1 MAWIKRNLF
10 FAIGG
15 FLAILLMGAGA
26 WYLFSKMGLNKATQ
40 AKLDEAYTTLDTLSQ
55 QGGGDPKAA
64 QEQIR
69 QLREISQ
76 KFRDQF
82 KTIPSIPYAT
92 NLAQITSAQFATTLQ
107 ITIDQLQRAAMT
119 ASVDLPPQYAFSF
132 QAERSLTHFA
142 PGSLG
147 PLSVQLGEIKA
158 ICDILYSER
167 VNALLSIRRERISA
181 DDDAG
186 GADSYVEKKSI
197 PSEMAVQTPYEI
209 TFRCFGTELSGV
221 LTAFASSPYCFVVES
236 VNVDNAK
243 DVGNQ
248 SGGTSAAEPQRA
260 PTPGV
265 VPVATSRGGLP
276 TFLDE
281 EQIRVTLGLEIVK
294 LNNSTPKR

>member
-15 FLAILLMGAGA
+15 LVAILLMGAGG

-40 AKLDEAYTTLDTLSQ
+40 AKLDEAYSTLDQLSQ

-64 QEQIR
+64 EEQTR

-107 ITIDQLQRAAMT
+107 ITIDQLLHAAMT

-132 QAERSLTHFA
+132 QAERSLMKFA

-147 PLSVQLGEIKA
+147 PLSVQLGEVKA
-158 ICDILYSER
+158 ICDILYGQR
-167 VNALLSIRRERISA
+167 VNALLSLRRERISA
-181 DDDAG
+181 DDEAG
-186 GADSYVEKKSI
+186 GADSYLDKKSI
-197 PSEMAVQTPYEI
+197 SSEMTVQTPYEI

-236 VNVDNAK
+236 VSVENAK
-243 DVGNQ
+243 DVGSQ
-248 SGGTSAAEPQRA
+248 TTAPDMQRA
-260 PTPGV
+260 SAPGTA
-265 VPVATSRGGLP
+265 PVAMSRGGLP

-281 EQIRVTLGLEIVK
+281 EQLRVTLGLEIVK